1 MARPKKIPESEEIPL
16 AEQEMAH
23 ETVVTITPP
32 PVYTPPSQP
41 MPRQKQVERQGALSV
56 PYTHRYP
63 EVRGGICEKCGVL
76 DPNVPS
82 QFQYKLCEHYRGMQ
96 LRCSY
101 CPETK
106 DPDAV
111 IYASTLMVADSP
123 DGRSLIVWC
132 NSYECAAAHLK
143 RFQLNSQ

>member
-1 MARPKKIPESEEIPL
+1 MARPKKIPDDESSATERVTAP
-16 AEQEMAH
+16 
-23 ETVVTITPP
+23 ETVATAAPVQQVYIPP
-32 PVYTPPSQP
+32 API
-41 MPRQKQVERQGALSV
+41 MPRSKQVERQGALSV

-63 EVRGGICEKCGVL
+63 QVRGGICEFCGVL

-82 QFQYKLCEHYRGMQ
+82 QYQYKLCPHYRGMQ

-106 DPDAV
+106 DPDEV
-111 IYASTLMVADSP
+111 IYHSNLNIADSP

-132 NSYECAAAHLK
+132 NSYECSAAHEK
-143 RFQLNSQ
+143 RFRLNSQ